1 MAYTGM
7 TWDQVLDDLDLIRLK
22 AINTYWAEHPP
33 THVLVANYLG
43 IKPKTQ
49 TETTAPV
56 NDESVHE
63 LVNSMGGMMT
73 GRPNDPMLDLLD
85 LPLGQSLPQSEEN
98 INHE

>member
-1 MAYTGM
+1 MACTNM

-33 THVLVANYLG
+33 AHILIASYLG

-49 TETTAPV
+49 NQTTTSV
-56 NDESVHE
+56 NDDNVTE
-63 LVNSMGGMMT
+63 LVNGVGGMVT

-85 LPLGQSLPQSEEN
+85 LPLGQSLPQSDEN
-98 INHE
+98 INDE